1 MAASWAIVTAHAG
14 VPRWEAHLFRRVND
28 LPPSL
33 WPFLRVP
40 MQLGSI
46 VGSLLVV
53 AAIGARTRDL
63 RLTLATLVGSQAA
76 YWGAKVVKSTVA
88 RGRPDVLLRGVHVRE
103 HPAGFGYV
111 SGHSSV
117 AFALAAAIAPSL
129 AARWQVVAAL
139 LAIVVAFARVY
150 AGAHFPLDVVGG
162 AGLGLLCGTVSR
174 WVFGV
179 GRAT

>member
-1 MAASWAIVTAHAG
+1 
-14 VPRWEAHLFRRVND
+14 
-28 LPPSL
+28 
-33 WPFLRVP
+33 
-40 MQLGSI
+40 
-46 VGSLLVV
+46 
-53 AAIGARTRDL
+53 
-63 RLTLATLVGSQAA
+63 
-76 YWGAKVVKSTVA
+76 
-88 RGRPDVLLRGVHVRE
+88 VHVRE